1 MNGRT
6 LDAEKD
12 LHAAIGHADPPE
24 SPAIS
29 PPCRRVKASALIN
42 LSEILI
48 LKGRPAEARAAADQA
63 VDLLRPLAADAKSGD
78 MTTYQWLLAMALTDR
93 GAASGEAGD
102 REHAALD
109 LDEASRIAGSVARGD
124 EVYDDAQFQLACI
137 ANLHGELASQ
147 DASRRAESEE
157 SFEQASRI
165 LTRLIGDHGR
175 IPHYREEI
183 AATLCG
189 RAGVRLAMARI
200 PDAQQDCEAA
210 LEHLT
215 WLIGEQL
222 RRSAPENPRY
232 LSLLGRVLARQ
243 SRIHF
248 LLGRSAEGRSTRAEA
263 IEKLGQ
269 AVQLDPARAT
279 DRARLERIQADPA
292 RVE

>member
-1 MNGRT
+1 LVR
-6 LDAEKD
+6 
-12 LHAAIGHADPPE
+12 
-24 SPAIS
+24 
-29 PPCRRVKASALIN
+29 
-42 LSEILI
+42 
-48 LKGRPAEARAAADQA
+48 
-63 VDLLRPLAADAKSGD
+63 LLREGLDAKSGYT
-78 MTTYQWLLAMALTDR
+78 TTYQWLLAMALTDR
-93 GAASGEAGD
+93 ATASGEAGD
-102 REHAALD
+102 RDHAALD

-137 ANLHGELASQ
+137 ADQRGELASQ
-147 DASRRAESEE
+147 HASKLAESEG

-175 IPHYREEI
+175 ISHYREEM

-189 RAGVRLAMARI
+189 RAGVRIAMARI

-215 WLIGEQL
+215 WLIQEQAH
-222 RRSAPENPRY
+222 RGAPENPRY

-248 LLGRSAEGRSTRAEA
+248 LLGHSAEACSTHAEA
-263 IEKLGQ
+263 VAKLGR
-269 AVQLDPARAT
+269 AVQLDPARAA